1 MMWFQMSCLIDIVSV
16 TDRRLLPTA
25 EVSVNS
31 AGTPIEVTGAGVEV
45 STSLPYNLA
54 MRAKKVGCLS
64 GVKKKSVPVFRD
76 RSKIKILAYN
86 STI

>member
-16 TDRRLLPTA
+16 TDRRLLSTA

-45 STSLPYNLA
+45 STPLPYNLA

-64 GVKKKSVPVFRD
+64 GVRIGP
-76 RSKIKILAYN
+76 
-86 STI
+86 

>member
-16 TDRRLLPTA
+16 TDRRLLSTA

-54 MRAKKVGCLS
+54 MRAKKSRMSVG
-64 GVKKKSVPVFRD
+64 R
-76 RSKIKILAYN
+76 
-86 STI
+86 